1 MWQFFL
7 QIPAK
12 TPESIQCAL
21 DQISK
26 APYRPPQFNQRE
38 VAWRIDFPLWSNRN
52 TRAQN
57 PIPVNKQI
65 QMSACIILE
74 INHQTI
80 QFSGREFQFSLVRE
94 KDLRFAP
101 RGSFSCKY
109 KYRDAHLS
117 SVIDAR
123 TTLSADEKS
132 SVDIFIFDAS
142 GRGKT
147 TAAHHQLNP
156 ALAGGCPHCI
166 KMISVCRRAQIIKRI
181 LHAPVAHLPVRCA
194 SRPTVFAKLNKIL
207 YSFSATVCSLYIYL
221 YTSSPLSFECA
232 QSPAH
237 KKCYAAFWLKISAG
251 RDARISLQKRDRGI
265 MSSI

>member
-7 QIPAK
+7 QIPEAK

-74 INHQTI
+74 KNHQTI

-123 TTLSADEKS
+123 TTLSRRKIIGWYIYFWRFGERQNHGSPS
-132 SVDIFIFDAS
+132 SIESCARWRLSALYKDDFCLQESANHQENFTCTS
-142 GRGKT
+142 GS
-147 TAAHHQLNP
+147 
-156 ALAGGCPHCI
+156 LAG
-166 KMISVCRRAQIIKRI
+166 A
-181 LHAPVAHLPVRCA
+181 VRE
-194 SRPTVFAKLNKIL
+194 STNRFRQT
-207 YSFSATVCSLYIYL
+207 
-221 YTSSPLSFECA
+221 
-232 QSPAH
+232 Q
-237 KKCYAAFWLKISAG
+237 
-251 RDARISLQKRDRGI
+251 
-265 MSSI
+265 